1 MIAKCCSFESVSYCS
16 RSRDR
21 RSLGSPPPA
30 QRRSLGSPPPRPPSQ
45 ALNNS
50 NGCRSPVQQ
59 PARKSTTPL
68 REDNVLDNVSDIS
81 DGDIPDL
88 PEADVEPVAA
98 EAESEPV
105 VEANNAVEEDTGVV
119 NNSVVRE
126 DVEEISDEEAEWSD
140 DVETTGLSDFEVEQ
154 LGAELSWE
162 DFDRETIS
170 VFDSSQWGESKGLA
184 TFSCPTETLC
194 DRVRA
199 GKCAPGGVDGAASTP
214 SLEETLFALET
225 MVVDDKWVEGVE
237 TVSRIVQVELPGCL
251 QEQLVRDQLVK
262 VATIAVNFDKAMEQ
276 QKPTH
281 KVRHIKSGLKL
292 VMELLCC
299 GPKLRQ
305 VREHQVP
312 GKVGL

>member
-1 MIAKCCSFESVSYCS
+1 MVVKLSPQSVNLCS

-30 QRRSLGSPPPRPPSQ
+30 QRLSLGSPPPRPPSQ
-45 ALNNS
+45 SLNNS
-50 NGCRSPVQQ
+50 NGCRSPIQL
-59 PARKSTTPL
+59 PARKSTTPP

-88 PEADVEPVAA
+88 PEADVEPDAA

-105 VEANNAVEEDTGVV
+105 VEANDAVEEDTGAV

-170 VFDSSQWGESKGLA
+170 VFDCSQWVESTGLT

-194 DRVRA
+194 DRVRE
-199 GKCAPGGVDGAASTP
+199 GKCSPGGVDGAASSS

-237 TVSRIVQVELPGCL
+237 TVSRTVQVELPGCL

-276 QKPTH
+276 RKPTQ

-299 GPKLRQ
+299 GHKLRQ
-305 VREHQVP
+305 VR
-312 GKVGL
+312 

>member
-1 MIAKCCSFESVSYCS
+1 M
-16 RSRDR
+16 
-21 RSLGSPPPA
+21 
-30 QRRSLGSPPPRPPSQ
+30 
-45 ALNNS
+45 
-50 NGCRSPVQQ
+50 
-59 PARKSTTPL
+59 
-68 REDNVLDNVSDIS
+68 
-81 DGDIPDL
+81 
-88 PEADVEPVAA
+88 EPVAA

-237 TVSRIVQVELPGCL
+237 TVSRIVQVELSGCL

>member
-1 MIAKCCSFESVSYCS
+1 M
-16 RSRDR
+16 
-21 RSLGSPPPA
+21 
-30 QRRSLGSPPPRPPSQ
+30 
-45 ALNNS
+45 
-50 NGCRSPVQQ
+50 
-59 PARKSTTPL
+59 
-68 REDNVLDNVSDIS
+68 
-81 DGDIPDL
+81 
-88 PEADVEPVAA
+88 
-98 EAESEPV
+98 
-105 VEANNAVEEDTGVV
+105 EEDTGVV
-119 NNSVVRE
+119 SNSVVRE

-154 LGAELSWE
+154 LGADLSWE

-170 VFDSSQWGESKGLA
+170 VFDCSQWTEGNGLA

-199 GKCAPGGVDGAASTP
+199 GKCAPGSPDAASTSSS

-237 TVSRIVQVELPGCL
+237 TVSRLVQVELPGCL
-251 QEQLVRDQLVK
+251 QEQLVREQLVK

-305 VREHQVP
+305 VREYLNQLIP
-312 GKVGL
+312 RQYSNLKTNLGSACYWTAKSFVGSAW

>member
-1 MIAKCCSFESVSYCS
+1 MFESVSDCS

-45 ALNNS
+45 SLNNS
-50 NGCRSPVQQ
+50 NGCRSP
-59 PARKSTTPL
+59 ARKSTTPP

-88 PEADVEPVAA
+88 PEADVEPAETA

-105 VEANNAVEEDTGVV
+105 VEANNAVEEDAGIVV

-170 VFDSSQWGESKGLA
+170 VFDCSQWTEGSGLA

-199 GKCAPGGVDGAASTP
+199 GKCAPGGADGS

-237 TVSRIVQVELPGCL
+237 TVIRTVQMELPGL
-251 QEQLVRDQLVK
+251 LGIRKLIK
-262 VATIAVNFDKAMEQ
+262 YNF
-276 QKPTH
+276 
-281 KVRHIKSGLKL
+281 KSN
-292 VMELLCC
+292 
-299 GPKLRQ
+299 
-305 VREHQVP
+305 
-312 GKVGL
+312 

>member
-1 MIAKCCSFESVSYCS
+1 M
-16 RSRDR
+16 
-21 RSLGSPPPA
+21 
-30 QRRSLGSPPPRPPSQ
+30 
-45 ALNNS
+45 
-50 NGCRSPVQQ
+50 
-59 PARKSTTPL
+59 
-68 REDNVLDNVSDIS
+68 EDNVLDNVSDIS

-88 PEADVEPVAA
+88 PDADVEPEATA
-98 EAESEPV
+98 EVESEPI
-105 VEANNAVEEDTGVV
+105 VEANCTEEETGAVT

-154 LGAELSWE
+154 LGADLSWE
-162 DFDRETIS
+162 EFDREAIS
-170 VFDSSQWGESKGLA
+170 VFDCSQWAELGPGLT

-199 GKCAPGGVDGAASTP
+199 GKVSPGNGEGAPSSS

-237 TVSRIVQVELPGCL
+237 TVSRIVQMELPGCL

-262 VATIAVNFDKAMEQ
+262 VATIAINFDKAMEQ

-299 GPKLRQ
+299 GPKLRR
-305 VREHQVP
+305 VREQQFTSHD
-312 GKVGL
+312 

>member
-1 MIAKCCSFESVSYCS
+1 M
-16 RSRDR
+16 
-21 RSLGSPPPA
+21 
-30 QRRSLGSPPPRPPSQ
+30 
-45 ALNNS
+45 
-50 NGCRSPVQQ
+50 
-59 PARKSTTPL
+59 
-68 REDNVLDNVSDIS
+68 
-81 DGDIPDL
+81 
-88 PEADVEPVAA
+88 
-98 EAESEPV
+98 
-105 VEANNAVEEDTGVV
+105 EEDTGVV
-119 NNSVVRE
+119 SNSVVRE

-154 LGAELSWE
+154 LGADLSWE

-170 VFDSSQWGESKGLA
+170 VFDCSQWTEGNGLA

-199 GKCAPGGVDGAASTP
+199 GKCAPGGGDAAST
-214 SLEETLFALET
+214 SSSTLEETLFALET

-237 TVSRIVQVELPGCL
+237 TVSRLVQVELPGCL
-251 QEQLVRDQLVK
+251 QEQLVREQLVK

-305 VREHQVP
+305 VREYLNQLNPRHYSNLKTNL
-312 GKVGL
+312 GSACHWTAKLSVGPAW